1 MKKTT
6 TSSVVQ
12 SSTHLLFAAAAV
24 TMSALA
30 ASPDDQCFSFAP
42 MSSVASYLGATLDY
56 SVADRICC
64 HNHKYAEY
72 RGYLAA
78 PEVDFFGRLDP
89 SVETVFYDSVCGL
102 PLFIAPRG
110 RSFDEF
116 KEESL
121 KHGWPSFRPEESVS
135 ENIIIYNDGRMESV
149 CKTHLGHNLPEGGVD
164 RYCIDLVC
172 MAGEPL
178 SADDE
183 RNQIF
188 QYLQQKEV
196 IYPTELNTTVYTSS
210 AEQYSGNTSNAKAI
224 VVTVIIVGLVV
235 AMGAFLY
242 FKIWERS
249 DGERK
254 GKEIK
259 KYSNETSISIHNE
272 DDT

>member
-1 MKKTT
+1 MKTT
-6 TSSVVQ
+6 ISSVP
-12 SSTHLLFAAAAV
+12 SFFLFAAAA
-24 TMSALA
+24 TLSASTTLA
-30 ASPDDQCFSFAP
+30 ASPDDQCFDFTP
-42 MSSVASYLGATLDY
+42 MPSVGSYLGAALDY

-116 KEESL
+116 QKESL
-121 KHGWPSFRPEESVS
+121 KHGWPSFRPEEMVS
-135 ENIIIYNDGRMESV
+135 ENVIIHNDGRMESV

-183 RNQIF
+183 RNEIL
-188 QYLQQKEV
+188 QYMQQQV
-196 IYPTELNTTVYTSS
+196 INATELNTTTYTSS
-210 AEQYSGNTSNAKAI
+210 AEQYSGKTSNAKAI
-224 VVTVIIVGLVV
+224 VISVIVVGLVL
-235 AMGAFLY
+235 AMVAFLY
-242 FKIWERS
+242 FKIWDKNDVR
-249 DGERK
+249 RK
-254 GKEIK
+254 GEEIQ
-259 KYSNETSISIHNE
+259 
-272 DDT
+272 